1 MNDQIL
7 GFIGGSGLYDIEF
20 IENKK
25 SIDID
30 SPFGKISDK
39 IIEGN
44 INYILNLNKRS

>member
-25 SIDID
+25 LIDID

-44 INYILNLNKRS
+44 INNNKIYFL